1 MAQKF
6 EFWCKNQL
14 PGNTSDEAPDHKA
27 MTTKWDAFLSEVN
40 KNKAE
45 QRISLRKT
53 WYRSRNAKD
62 DYKLFF
68 QGEAEAY
75 AVEIKA
81 KAESE
86 EMSLKADAWK
96 DYEKAAQ
103 VSMWME
109 VLPVMAAEVTAPLS
123 QVKRISMVG
132 YSDVDVNMGPSRLIS
147 EVMTVIEK
155 IPGSAIA
162 FTGSSPSRFLKLN

>member
-1 MAQKF
+1 M
-6 EFWCKNQL
+6 
-14 PGNTSDEAPDHKA
+14 PR
-27 MTTKWDAFLSEVN
+27 M
-40 KNKAE
+40 
-45 QRISLRKT
+45 I
-53 WYRSRNAKD
+53 
-62 DYKLFF
+62 YKLFF

-123 QVKRISMVG
+123 QVKCISMVG

-147 EVMTVIEK
+147 EVMTVIEQ
-155 IPGSAIA
+155 IPDSTIA